1 MAPPATMNEKL
12 PEGEAVGRGLSRL
25 VAMFPLRIGGKDCH
39 VIRILEALVG
49 RLAGSFDSRRHRCAL
64 AAAETA

>member
-1 MAPPATMNEKL
+1 VAPSATMKEKL

-25 VAMFPLRIGGKDCH
+25 VAMFALLMGDEDCH
-39 VIRILEALVG
+39 VIRILQALVG
-49 RLAGSFDSRRHRCAL
+49 RLAGSFDSHRRRAL

>member
-1 MAPPATMNEKL
+1 MAPPATTKEKP

-25 VAMFPLRIGGKDCH
+25 VAMFALRMGDKDCH
-39 VIRILEALVG
+39 VIRILEALMG
-49 RLAGSFDSRRHRCAL
+49 RLAGSFDSRRHRRAL